1 MERRE
6 RSTLIKNRIVQIVEL
21 GELDYDHEIEIVQ
34 FLADHLALSTL
45 SQYAKDAGLSYNGAK
60 KRKSK
65 EMFVSMR
72 GIDLICSHG
81 VQRL

>member
-34 FLADHLALSTL
+34 FLADHLADRDWETPVVL
-45 SQYAKDAGLSYNGAK
+45 
-60 KRKSK
+60 
-65 EMFVSMR
+65 
-72 GIDLICSHG
+72 H
-81 VQRL
+81 